1 MIEVIISSLLTVA
14 LILIYDYFR
23 VYKITVRMEEEIERL
38 ERDLSSIRMDMIK
51 HVANFKSEFKKIQL

>member
-1 MIEVIISSLLTVA
+1 MVEVIISTLVTLV

-38 ERDLSSIRMDMIK
+38 EEDVAKLRLDMLK
-51 HVANFKSEFKKIQL
+51 HVSNFKAEFRKIS